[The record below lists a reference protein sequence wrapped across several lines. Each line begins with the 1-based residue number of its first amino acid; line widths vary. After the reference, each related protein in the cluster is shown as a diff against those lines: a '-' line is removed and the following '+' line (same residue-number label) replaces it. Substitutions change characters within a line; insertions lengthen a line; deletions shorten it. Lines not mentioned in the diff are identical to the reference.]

1 MIDAGRRA
9 ARNSIGDALR
19 RVTAKNSTKPALIWK
34 DRSWTFKSLE
44 TASLRVAERLAA
56 LGLRKGDRVAAFGR
70 NSDAY
75 LLLWLACAQ
84 SGLIHVPANYGLT
97 GSELRYI
104 LEQSGARALI
114 VDKALAGHVDSVRD
128 LPEIHFIG
136 QFEGGG
142 DIDVLNSALN
152 AIGDPRREWEVSGAD
167 YCQIIYTSGTT
178 GFPKGG
184 LMTHTALL
192 AQYMSCIHG
201 CEYDARSLGIDTV
214 FQDLALVPGLSVYH
228 NMFLNREITN
238 GVGPLRF
245 LNNRAMR
252 NRSREYL
259 DAIGVRIQ
267 SMDAEV
273 ARMSGGQ
280 RQAIAIARTTHSNA
294 TIILLDE
301 PLAAMGAREG
311 ALIIELITELKKR
324 GTSR

>member
-1 MIDAGRRA
+1 MERCNIPGGIMIDAGRRA

-34 DRSWTFKSLE
+34 DRSWTFESLE

-75 LLLWLACAQ
+75 LLLWLACMQ

-104 LEQSGARALI
+104 LEQSGARAVI

-142 DIDVLNSALN
+142 DIDVLDAAQN
-152 AIGDPRREWEVSGAD
+152 AIDDPRREWEVSGED

-184 LMTHTALL
+184 LMTHRALL

-201 CEYDARSLGIDTV
+201 CE
-214 FQDLALVPGLSVYH
+214 
-228 NMFLNREITN
+228 
-238 GVGPLRF
+238 
-245 LNNRAMR
+245 
-252 NRSREYL
+252 
-259 DAIGVRIQ
+259 
-267 SMDAEV
+267 
-273 ARMSGGQ
+273 
-280 RQAIAIARTTHSNA
+280 
-294 TIILLDE
+294 
-301 PLAAMGAREG
+301 
-311 ALIIELITELKKR
+311 
-324 GTSR
+324 